1 MFLSSSSQV
10 NKASYFQGLQVTF
23 FCPIRVYSSNG
34 FALVSVGILLKL
46 VNDRVTRHLLDS
58 VSSTNSG
65 STIYVSSAFFEKSE
79 FPDRLNERWVETATA
94 MRTRQTDTKPPT
106 TTSICETTGF
116 ESQKKKF
123 FHTLLVSQE
132 PVLIWQEGLQLNQL
146 LLVSGNPGIIFHF
159 SRDLFWTYYGGSY

>member
-58 VSSTNSG
+58 VSSTNPG

-79 FPDRLNERWVETATA
+79 FPDGLNERWVETATA

-116 ESQKKKF
+116 ESQKKI
-123 FHTLLVSQE
+123 VSHFIGVSRASFNLARGVSIK
-132 PVLIWQEGLQLNQL
+132 PVAFGQWQSRNYF
-146 LLVSGNPGIIFHF
+146 SFF
-159 SRDLFWTYYGGSY
+159 SRPFLDILW